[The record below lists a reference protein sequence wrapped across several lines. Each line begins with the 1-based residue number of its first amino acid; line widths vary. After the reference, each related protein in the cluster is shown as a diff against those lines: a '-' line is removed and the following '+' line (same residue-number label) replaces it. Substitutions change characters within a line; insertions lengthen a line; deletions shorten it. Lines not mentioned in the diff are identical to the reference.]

1 MYYTKKKKLIHIKP
15 TQTHNSLKYYLKSL
29 LLSFK
34 LLYNKILTTI

>member
-29 LLSFK
+29 LSFK